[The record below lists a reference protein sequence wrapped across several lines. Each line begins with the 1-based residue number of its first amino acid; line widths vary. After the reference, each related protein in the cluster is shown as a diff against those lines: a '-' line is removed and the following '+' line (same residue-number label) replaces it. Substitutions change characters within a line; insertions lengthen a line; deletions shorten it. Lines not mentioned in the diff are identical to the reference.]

1 MNYGD
6 RGQGVFVGQIFL
18 LAVVLIGFIVM
29 VDFMEAWWKK
39 RKGGKSGS
47 VVSRNLTKGGER
59 NERGK

>member
-1 MNYGD
+1 MEIGD
-6 RGQGVFVGQIFL
+6 KVFLLAKFFL